1 MENTRFEIKSEGLQV
16 IYNEAPVII
25 GLNKILYVY
34 KNDDITQ
41 EVATNGIEVKDDT
54 DEISLSS
61 IEITDVDGRKLKGED
76 ESKAKEKFKF
86 KIFNKSTKSCDIW
99 TDQYKDNC
107 YKTVLNIKYIKRRP

>member
-86 KIFNKSTKSCDIW
+86 KIFNKSRFASSNRSNNTNINISIC
-99 TDQYKDNC
+99 
-107 YKTVLNIKYIKRRP
+107 TVSYILIQF